1 MKFCDK
7 QLLIFDLDGTLVDSA
22 PDLALSINEMLSK
35 LNRAT
40 FSEQKIRGWVGN
52 GAQVLVKR
60 ALVGATVVPEHI
72 PDANVEQAL
81 EIFLASYQKN
91 ICVHSA
97 LYPGVKMTL
106 QQLKSQGYR
115 LAIVTNKPLVFVE
128 PLLAGLGLDNLFE
141 LILGGDSLP
150 KRKPDPMP
158 LLHVCQTLDISPK
171 NCVMIGD
178 SSNDIIAAKAANMD
192 SIGLTYGYN
201 YAKPIADDNPDLVL
215 EVFSGLCEV
224 LDN

>member
-97 LYPGVKMTL
+97 LYPGVKSTL

-158 LLHVCQTLDISPK
+158 LLHVCQTLDISPQ

-178 SSNDIIAAKAANMD
+178 SSNDIIAAKAAKMD

-215 EVFSGLCEV
+215 EVFIGLCEV

>member
-97 LYPGVKMTL
+97 LYPGVKSTL

-158 LLHVCQTLDISPK
+158 LLHVCQTLDISPQ

-178 SSNDIIAAKAANMD
+178 SSNDIIAAKAAKMD